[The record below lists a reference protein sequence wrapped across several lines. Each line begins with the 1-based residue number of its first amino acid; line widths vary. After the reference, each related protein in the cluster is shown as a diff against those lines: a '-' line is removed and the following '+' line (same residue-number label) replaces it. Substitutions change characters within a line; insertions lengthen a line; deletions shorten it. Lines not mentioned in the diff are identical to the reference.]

1 MLPSEKDQIVP
12 MDDFFVFLWSNQPV
26 NLLSFEAF
34 HALQD
39 LGRKIDETLGEF
51 FSIRIKAS
59 DWISRLK
66 LSGDVGDAGSQ

>member
-51 FSIRIKAS
+51 FSIRIEAS

-66 LSGDVGDAGSQ
+66 LSGDVGDPGSQ